1 MYSQYWKLDKQPF
14 ENDSNPEFFFRSRTH
29 QADLLKL
36 QYLVEGNRG
45 AGLLCGGTGSG
56 KTYLTRLLLQELDEQ
71 YSPVV
76 FVYYPFLTPTEL
88 VAFIAAELGADEQ
101 DLRHEQG
108 GFDQTLR
115 LFQDRLHFYA
125 EQHRHPIIV
134 IDEAHLIE
142 EQRVFQTLQMLLNY
156 REDSPFTLIIS
167 GQQSLL
173 NRLTRLPEL
182 NERIG
187 VKSLIHSFSR
197 EETAQ
202 YVAHR
207 LRVAGLTDSVFD
219 DAAIHEIH
227 ELSGGV
233 PRRINRIADL
243 SLLVGFADGMKSL
256 TTKEVDSVAEEIG
269 LGV

>member
-1 MYSQYWKLDKQPF
+1 MYSQYWNLEKQPF

-29 QADLLKL
+29 QAAVLKL
-36 QYLVEGNRG
+36 QYLVESHRG

-71 YSPVV
+71 YAPVV

-88 VAFIAAELGADEQ
+88 VAFIAGELGADESE
-101 DLRHEQG
+101 LRHEQG
-108 GFDQTLR
+108 GFDHTLR
-115 LFQDRLHFYA
+115 LFQDRLRFYA
-125 EQHRHPIIV
+125 EKHQHPIIV

-142 EQRVFQTLQMLLNY
+142 EQRVFQTIQLLLNY
-156 REDSPFTLIIS
+156 REETPFTVIIS

-182 NERIG
+182 EERIG

-197 EETAQ
+197 EETIQ
-202 YVAHR
+202 YVTHR
-207 LRVAGLTDSVFD
+207 LQVAGLSEAVFD
-219 DAAIHEIH
+219 DAALHEIH

-243 SLLVGFADGMKSL
+243 SLLVGFADGMTTL
-256 TTKEVDSVAEEIG
+256 TTKEIASVAEEIG
-269 LGV
+269 LVV